1 MPGNVLTYSIKYVDT
16 AGAIFADNVL
26 LGKIV
31 WSAPTAANHVLLISD
46 ADGVVLYTAKAAAAN
61 DYFEFD
67 FNGASHTLTVT
78 TIDSGV
84 LLIYPYMP

>member
-1 MPGNVLTYSIKYVDT
+1 MPNVLTYPIKYVDT
-16 AGAIFADNVL
+16 AAVIFDESRL

-31 WSAPTAANHVLLISD
+31 WSAMTSGDALLISD
-46 ADGVVLYTAKAAAAN
+46 AAGVVLFTVKASCNN

-84 LLIYPYMP
+84 LLIYPYTV